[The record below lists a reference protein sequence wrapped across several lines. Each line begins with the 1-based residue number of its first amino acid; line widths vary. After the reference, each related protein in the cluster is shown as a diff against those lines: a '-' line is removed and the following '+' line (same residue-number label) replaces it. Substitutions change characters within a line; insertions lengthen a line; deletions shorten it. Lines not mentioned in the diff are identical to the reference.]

1 MNDLFR
7 KAMLLLLI
15 IAFILLFSL
24 IFHNLFLIGESNLK
38 ELSNDPNNVLPIMMS
53 NAILGVILYGIS
65 FFISEEKKKLR
76 KVIRFVGIWNTGIA
90 GVVVVI
96 LLITSI

>member
-15 IAFILLFSL
+15 IAFILFFSL

-38 ELSNDPNNVLPIMMS
+38 ELSNDPNSVLPIMMS

-76 KVIRFVGIWNTGIA
+76 KVISFVGIWNTGIA